1 MCVRAVEKYPL
12 YLSDVSDHFKTQDM
26 CDEAVEKYP
35 WSLKYV
41 PDWLKT
47 QGMCERVVKDKQ
59 GALENVS
66 DHFKIQGM
74 RDDAV
79 RKRLRLLEY
88 VPDYFVTQQQVKL
101 WHDNAYYCNDN
112 GLIKWCKGYHE
123 RKAQKAKIK
132 KQLMPI
138 AWHPS
143 RYWDWCVPE
152 DKKEETEKLWKQI

>member
-1 MCVRAVEKYPL
+1 MGLNKTIDLFKKAFGYILLDMLKY
-12 YLSDVSDHFKTQDM
+12 VSGMQEM
-26 CDEAVEKYP
+26 CDEEVRSDPRFLPFFPDCFRTP

-74 RDDAV
+74 CDDAV

-112 GLIKWCKGYHE
+112 GLIKWYKGYH
-123 RKAQKAKIK
+123 K
-132 KQLMPI
+132 
-138 AWHPS
+138 
-143 RYWDWCVPE
+143 
-152 DKKEETEKLWKQI
+152 